1 MKPTVP
7 MTKALNMLDRYH
19 SLRSTVVFSSWL
31 SATSELVE
39 DDMFGADENGVN
51 NGIEQ
56 VSTATYILILILY
69 GILLGYICIR
79 KFTRLW
85 L

>member
-19 SLRSTVVFSSWL
+19 ILRSTVLCSSWL

-39 DDMFGADENGVN
+39 DDMFEAKEDEGDNEMERES
-51 NGIEQ
+51 I
-56 VSTATYILILILY
+56 TTYILILILHEN
-69 GILLGYICIR
+69 LLGYICIR
-79 KFTRLW
+79 KFAGL
-85 L
+85 LL